1 VRQSFIES
9 GFFYQYIVYENSKF
23 FDINTL
29 ITINSKVWIIDKL
42 KPNIPIVKISK
53 SEFNL
58 LNNGVYKKD
67 GIRFTI
73 SGKAYWV
80 NKELIEK
87 LKLGVK
93 IKISIYQI
101 YHSLCK
107 SL

>member
-1 VRQSFIES
+1 MKTA
-9 GFFYQYIVYENSKF
+9 NF

-67 GIRFTI
+67 NIRFTI
-73 SGKAYWV
+73 SGKH
-80 NKELIEK
+80 I
-87 LKLGVK
+87 G
-93 IKISIYQI
+93 
-101 YHSLCK
+101 
-107 SL
+107 

>member
-1 VRQSFIES
+1 MKTA
-9 GFFYQYIVYENSKF
+9 NF

-58 LNNGVYKKD
+58 LNNGVYKRMVLD
-67 GIRFTI
+67 LLY
-73 SGKAYWV
+73 SEAYWV